1 MMTTQASS
9 KRLALGSVASFG
21 GRISSAVS
29 QLLITGF
36 LARTLD
42 ANAFGL
48 WALLYTIYT
57 LMPNLDLG
65 FGQALRL
72 KLADLN
78 ARGGQDNLEVRL
90 FWSISLLLLI
100 FGTILGILVGLIMLF
115 LPNIETNSRLIFFFF
130 AIACG
135 LTIAF
140 NLGTQVFYAYEE
152 GFERGILDISQAFIL
167 ALTVWVVS
175 RTSELSFIVF
185 AFYAVAVIL
194 NAFAVAWFIHRRK
207 WKFQIPKRIDFQS
220 TFQELWHLSLWFWLL
235 AVFAGGIFGTL
246 PLFIAGATNL
256 EQVGH
261 FVILQRLFAMLITLH
276 YAWLSPL
283 QSAYTRAIARLE
295 WAWARNAWQRSKMVT
310 VVGMI
315 SAGGILLWLHQPLV
329 QLWTGKQMFEP
340 NVVIVLACWA
350 CLWTWVNVNSVVLN
364 GIGIIEPQV
373 QWLIIGFVIH
383 VLLNL
388 LLIPKIGIIGAPIA
402 TMVAILPI
410 AFLNFF
416 WVRHQL
422 TRGKP

>member
-1 MMTTQASS
+1 MVAQSSS
-9 KRLALGSVASFG
+9 KRLALGSMASMG

-29 QLLITGF
+29 QLLITGI

-42 ANAFGL
+42 PNAFGL
-48 WALLYTIYT
+48 WALLYTVYT

-72 KLADLN
+72 KLADLS
-78 ARGGQDNLEVRL
+78 ARGGQVDLEARL
-90 FWSISLLLLI
+90 FWSVSFLLLI
-100 FGTILGILVGLIMLF
+100 FGTALGILVGFIMLL
-115 LPNIETNSRLIFFFF
+115 LPSIETNFRLIFFFF
-130 AIACG
+130 AISCG

-152 GFERGILDISQAFIL
+152 GFERGILDISQAILL
-167 ALTVWVVS
+167 ALTVWMVS
-175 RTSELSFIVF
+175 RTSELGFAIV
-185 AFYAVAVIL
+185 AFYSVALIFNFIAVL
-194 NAFAVAWFIHRRK
+194 WFVQKRQ
-207 WKFQIPKRIDFQS
+207 WKLKIPTQTDVQQTS
-220 TFQELWHLSLWFWLL
+220 QEIWHSSLSFWLL

-283 QSAYTRAIARLE
+283 QSAYTRAVARSE
-295 WAWARNAWQRSKMVT
+295 WAWARSAWQHSRMVT
-310 VVGMI
+310 VIGMI
-315 SAGGILLWLHQPLV
+315 GAGGALLWLHQPLV
-329 QLWTGKQMFEP
+329 LLWTGKQLFEP
-340 NVVIVLACWA
+340 NLVIVLACWA
-350 CLWTWVNVNSVVLN
+350 CLWTWVNVNSMVLN
-364 GIGIIEPQV
+364 GMGIIQPQV

-388 LLIPKIGIIGAPIA
+388 VLIPRIGVIGAPIA
-402 TMVAILPI
+402 TMVAILPL

-422 TRGKP
+422 TRGLV